1 MGLSPVNII
10 IVVLILSEMK
20 QLTLTDQRLITEEM
34 IKSLEYEPRTDL
46 SGAYKQCRNAI
57 AECELLLDM
66 LKRLKSDIEHKLLEC
81 DETPD
86 NYWDI

>member
-1 MGLSPVNII
+1 
-10 IVVLILSEMK
+10 MK
-20 QLTLTDQRLITEEM
+20 QLTLSDQRLITEDM

-46 SGAYKQCRNAI
+46 CGAYGQCRNAI

-66 LKRLKSDIEHKLLEC
+66 LKKLKSDIEYELLESS
-81 DETPD
+81 EVPD

>member
-1 MGLSPVNII
+1 
-10 IVVLILSEMK
+10 MK
-20 QLTLTDQRLITEEM
+20 QLTLSDQRLITEDM

-46 SGAYKQCRNAI
+46 AGAYGQCRNAI

-66 LKRLKSDIEHKLLEC
+66 LKKLKSEIEYELLENA
-81 DETPD
+81 EVPD

>member
-1 MGLSPVNII
+1 
-10 IVVLILSEMK
+10 MK
-20 QLTLTDQRLITEEM
+20 ELTLSDQRIITEEM

-46 SGAYKQCRNAI
+46 QGAYKQCRNAI

-66 LKRLKSDIEHKLLEC
+66 LHKLESDMEYEFLESS
-81 DETPD
+81 EVPD